1 MIDAQM
7 IKLEARLAEI
17 EFAIAQAHALIQWQ
31 LKITPE
37 QAEKVYETNR
47 ALLSAN
53 AIPGMAPELS
63 DHYAAE
69 LHDAVLR
76 IQTMTKVFRAAVPQ

>member
-7 IKLEARLAEI
+7 IKMEARLAAI
-17 EFAIAQAHALIQWQ
+17 EYTVAQAHALIQLQ

-37 QAEKVYETNR
+37 QAEQAYETNR
-47 ALLSAN
+47 ATLSTHSVAGQ
-53 AIPGMAPELS
+53 PPELS

-69 LHDAVLR
+69 LHDAVVRLQR
-76 IQTMTKVFRAAVPQ
+76 LTKAFRAGVR